1 MKSGDLIQITRKPT
15 DSEDAKN
22 TSFWNEASGMSVF
35 IPVDEI
41 CNPDQNPPL
50 GNPAK
55 FTVAKDWQIAVSN
68 PALACVG
75 FITVELSVSLFI
87 HPFPSVKV

>member
-41 CNPDQNPPL
+41 CVVIDTDKKSSIGNDIINFLYKDMVLAIVAGYADANDQPL
-50 GNPAK
+50 
-55 FTVAKDWQIAVSN
+55 W
-68 PALACVG
+68 C
-75 FITVELSVSLFI
+75 
-87 HPFPSVKV
+87 KVLQNAGDAR